1 MSEWE
6 IEPLDQRHDRTSFDC
21 GNPMLNEWLQRYSGQ
36 WERRDLV
43 RTYVAVRRG
52 QPRVFGYYAISSHRV
67 SYEALPEDQSKGL
80 PRIDIPVVL
89 LGRLAVDK
97 HAQGQGLGQL
107 LLIDALRRA
116 DRLSHQLGI
125 RAVEVEAIDEN
136 ARRFYLRFGFTP
148 LLDDSRHLF
157 LSMHVIRKLW

>member
-67 SYEALPEDQSKGL
+67 SYEALPENQSKGL

-136 ARRFYLRFGFTP
+136 ARQFYLRFGFTP